1 MILFENNLEF
11 LHSFLLCS
19 LNFISLTVFTSHYT
33 LAGFLG
39 NLHIPPLNRVTF
51 GPGCFIFTYFMALSY
66 DRWLGAHEWSFYLYL
81 CVVERVMFVEV
92 AKSETVRR
100 TKNDK
105 WKFKEHVI
113 K

>member
-1 MILFENNLEF
+1 MVF
-11 LHSFLLCS
+11 L
-19 LNFISLTVFTSHYT
+19 
-33 LAGFLG
+33 
-39 NLHIPPLNRVTF
+39 
-51 GPGCFIFTYFMALSY
+51 YF
-66 DRWLGAHEWSFYLYL
+66 
-81 CVVERVMFVEV
+81 CVAERVMFVEV